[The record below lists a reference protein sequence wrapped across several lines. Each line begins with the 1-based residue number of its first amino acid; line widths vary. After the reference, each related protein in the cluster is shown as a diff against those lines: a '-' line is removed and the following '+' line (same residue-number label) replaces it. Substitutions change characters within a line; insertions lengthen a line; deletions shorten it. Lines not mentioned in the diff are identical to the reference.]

1 MSCTSLISHVLRGV
15 ESEACDMEFSQGDH
29 IQLQVAGGQ
38 SPGPE
43 FPSVWEVP
51 IVWNASSSAMI
62 VIIVVRLQV
71 QITVVIYS

>member
-38 SPGPE
+38 SPLQYSIPGLLP
-43 FPSVWEVP
+43 PSDLAEQATTSP
-51 IVWNASSSAMI
+51 C
-62 VIIVVRLQV
+62 
-71 QITVVIYS
+71 